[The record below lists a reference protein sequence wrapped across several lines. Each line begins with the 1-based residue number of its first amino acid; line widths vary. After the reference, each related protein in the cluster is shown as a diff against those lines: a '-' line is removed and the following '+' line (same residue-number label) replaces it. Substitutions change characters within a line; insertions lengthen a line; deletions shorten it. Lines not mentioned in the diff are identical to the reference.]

1 MVGRTPR
8 LGVCDNGVMVKLRE
22 SDVETLSLD
31 EFLIENKEATYLLQ
45 VKGES
50 MIEAGILPG
59 DLVLVERGRQVRAG
73 DIVVVLMDGEYTLEY
88 FAKKMGKGIQV
99 EAVVRG
105 VIRKYK

>member
-1 MVGRTPR
+1 
-8 LGVCDNGVMVKLRE
+8 MVKLRE